1 MKKQEA
7 LTAWLFIL
15 PALIGL
21 AVFIYGALV
30 YSLYISFTK
39 WDLLTPAKW
48 IGFGNYLNIFKD
60 ETLLQCFYNTLYFVV
75 FIVPLGIITAMAM
88 AMILNNKVKYLTF
101 FRAAYYMPSITS
113 TIAIGMVWLW
123 IFNPDQ
129 GVLNSLLVILGI
141 GDPPRWLESTVW
153 ARPALSI
160 MRLWQVSGYYMIFYL
175 AGLQNIPISLYEAA
189 DIDGAS
195 SWQKT
200 RYITIPLLSNT
211 TFFVSIM
218 LIIEV
223 FNLFEAIYIMTEGRP
238 GGTTNTILYY
248 IYTEAFRSYRM
259 GWSSAVA
266 WVLFIILF
274 MFTLI
279 LFIIRRKKEEVGF

>member
-7 LTAWLFIL
+7 LTGWLFIL

-60 ETLLQCFYNTLYFVV
+60 ETFFQCFYNTLYFVV

-88 AMILNNKVKYLTF
+88 AMILNNKVKCLTF

-175 AGLQNIPISLYEAA
+175 AGLQNIPTSLYEAA
-189 DIDGAS
+189 EIDGAS

-259 GWSSAVA
+259 GYSSAVA
-266 WVLFIILF
+266 WVLFVILF

-279 LFIIRRKKEEVGF
+279 RFIIRGKKEEVGF

>member
-7 LTAWLFIL
+7 LTGWLFIL

-60 ETLLQCFYNTLYFVV
+60 KTFLQCFYNTLYFVV
-75 FIVPLGIITAMAM
+75 FIVPLGIITAIAM
-88 AMILNNKVKYLTF
+88 AMILNNKVKCLTF

-129 GVLNSLLVILGI
+129 GVLNSLLVILGV

-153 ARPALSI
+153 GRPALSI
-160 MRLWQVSGYYMIFYL
+160 MRLWQVSGFYMIFYL
-175 AGLQNIPISLYEAA
+175 AGLQNIPTSLYEAA
-189 DIDGAS
+189 EIDGAS

-200 RYITIPLLSNT
+200 RYITVPLLSNT

-248 IYTEAFRSYRM
+248 IYTEAFESYRM
-259 GWSSAVA
+259 GYSSAVA
-266 WVLFIILF
+266 WVLFVILF

>member
-88 AMILNNKVKYLTF
+88 AMILNNKVKCLTF

-175 AGLQNIPISLYEAA
+175 AGLQNIPTSLYEAA
-189 DIDGAS
+189 EIDGAS

-259 GWSSAVA
+259 GYSSAIA
-266 WVLFIILF
+266 WILFVILF

-279 LFIIRRKKEEVGF
+279 RLIIRRKKEEVSF